1 MTIRQF
7 IKGMTPNYLV
17 ERYTNKRRYNIIKR
31 FEKIR
36 DGIAKD
42 MYLFQ
47 VDDSPFFESVL
58 NGGFEVDIVSRMPE
72 YVKGTE
78 IILDVGANIGIY
90 ELYLHRLF
98 PDAKIVA
105 LEPNRYNREIL
116 CSTLEINNL
125 AHKVEVLPYALADI
139 NGIMKFQDTD
149 GFSTMGRLHEKGNV
163 VECVKSD
170 LNACPIV
177 DVETRTLDWLVEEQG
192 LGSVDLIKVDVE
204 GCEYFMLM
212 GATSTIKKYK
222 PRLLVE
228 IHTVEAALK
237 CSELL
242 ASWGYKWEILTELPE
257 GRREII
263 AWHVEDADNA
273 YMN

>member
-47 VDDSPFFESVL
+47 VDDSPFFENVL
-58 NGGFEVDIVSRMPE
+58 NGEFEVDIVSRMPE
-72 YVKGTE
+72 YVKSTE

-149 GFSTMGRLHEKGNV
+149 GFSTMGRLQEKGNV
-163 VECVKSD
+163 VESVKSD
-170 LNACPIV
+170 LNACPTV